1 MPSIEMDLVLMGSTS
16 RRGGLAA
23 DPVAEFMQ
31 VVEGVLA
38 TAEETCGVEELEPGL
53 ERALAILQKNPELRG
68 QFESR
73 VIALIDSLQEGVVEM
88 VSFLMHVLRW
98 ETVREAV
105 EERIRHP
112 RGDVSNI
119 RLYEAM
125 VDAFSDSWR
134 DRDLF
139 ARFSEA

>member
-1 MPSIEMDLVLMGSTS
+1 MDLVLMGSTL

-23 DPVAEFMQ
+23 DLVAEFMQ
-31 VVEGVLA
+31 VVQGVLA

-53 ERALAILQKNPELRG
+53 ERALAILQGNSELRG

-73 VIALIDSLQEGVVEM
+73 MIALIDSPQEGVVEI

-98 ETVREAV
+98 EAVREEV
-105 EERIRHP
+105 EERIRNP
-112 RGDVSNI
+112 RGDVSNL
-119 RLYEAM
+119 RLHEAM
-125 VDAFSDSWR
+125 LDAFSDSWR

-139 ARFSEA
+139 TRFSGA